1 MQFLAPARYLTL
13 IHPKSVPHCFIC
25 ERRVHANLAVLIQ
38 TWLLQILEIGF
49 HWLECLIGQ
58 TDLESLIAHKLLFLD
73 QKWRWQWWWWWWRG
87 RILVWRFEMRNLI
100 WPPSLAGGDSRGGAP
115 ALDNGGIH
123 SLHRLRHRPIIE
135 QLGWTTDLWAAALP
149 TFAGWQKVKRGNQVP
164 SFLN

>member
-1 MQFLAPARYLTL
+1 MWAEGSRQFSCFNPDLGITNSWDWLSLT
-13 IHPKSVPHCFIC
+13 
-25 ERRVHANLAVLIQ
+25 RVSDRPYWFRVFNCP
-38 TWLLQILEIGF
+38 QIFL
-49 HWLECLIGQ
+49 WN
-58 TDLESLIAHKLLFLD
+58 KLLFLD

-149 TFAGWQKVKRGNQVP
+149 TFAGWQKVKWGNRVP
-164 SFLN
+164 SFGN